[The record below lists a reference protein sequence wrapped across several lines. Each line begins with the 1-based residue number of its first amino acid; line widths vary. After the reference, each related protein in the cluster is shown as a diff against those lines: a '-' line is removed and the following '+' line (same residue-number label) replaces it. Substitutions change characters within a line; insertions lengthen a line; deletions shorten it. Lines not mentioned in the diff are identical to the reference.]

1 MWGAMSLVVVGV
13 GAAAF
18 GMGGGSS
25 ANEPQITPQ
34 LEVYDLQHA
43 ISSGDV
49 PFADPADTQAN
60 GAVKTTVNAPVN
72 ALLLRLAEEETRP

>member
-1 MWGAMSLVVVGV
+1 
-13 GAAAF
+13 
-18 GMGGGSS
+18 MGGGSS

-49 PFADPADTQAN
+49 PFADPADTQAS
-60 GAVKTTVNAPVN
+60 GAVMTTVNAPAN
-72 ALLLRLAEEETRP
+72 ALLLRLAAEETRP